1 MVKETAAG
9 EQTEPAS
16 ATVTCCLF
24 TVMCYLHRCSRGALS
39 SVADRRRG
47 ERHVADA
54 DLDKEAAR
62 TLNRQTKAQATSSE
76 NDVQDEH
83 RSSIFKSP
91 FCEIKHV

>member
-1 MVKETAAG
+1 MVKETAAR

-24 TVMCYLHRCSRGALS
+24 TVMCYLHRCFREALS
-39 SVADRRRG
+39 STADRRRG

-54 DLDKEAAR
+54 DLDKEAA
-62 TLNRQTKAQATSSE
+62 LNRRTNAPATSSE